1 MERNRQNRE
10 RQQMGFV
17 GVSSASRK
25 NREPSSSPAA
35 PKLSFELVKQVH
47 ALLEVAGPA
56 KHDHGNSSSLTSS
69 AGKAD
74 GVIEEL
80 MATGLKIMT
89 QGCLVNVCLF
99 RTNTFVSRCAV
110 IHG

>member
-1 MERNRQNRE
+1 MYILAW
-10 RQQMGFV
+10 GSGLLCFV
-17 GVSSASRK
+17 FMFVRGGSAGA
-25 NREPSSSPAA
+25 SSSPAA

-47 ALLEVAGPA
+47 ALLEVAGLA